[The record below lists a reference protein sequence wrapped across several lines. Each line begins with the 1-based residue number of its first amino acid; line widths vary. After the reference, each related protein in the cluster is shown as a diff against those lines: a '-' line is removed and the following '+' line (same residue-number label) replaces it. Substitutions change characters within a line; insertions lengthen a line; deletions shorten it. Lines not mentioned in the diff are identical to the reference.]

1 MWGEQMNFEKF
12 IRRDLRSP
20 PTATTAPVK
29 NHLILRRIKT
39 TAMYYRI
46 PLRSYLL
53 PSRMAGAAAQ
63 KGPNHFRALS
73 VANMRADPTRP
84 TTDQGESSRSKIM
97 GLDRDKVYIGG
108 GLVAIGA
115 IWYYYAMVEHARI
128 DGRREGS
135 AAGNAEGGR
144 TQAVEGTSRSVKDR
158 TKESLKSAQ

>member
-1 MWGEQMNFEKF
+1 
-12 IRRDLRSP
+12 
-20 PTATTAPVK
+20 
-29 NHLILRRIKT
+29 
-39 TAMYYRI
+39 
-46 PLRSYLL
+46 
-53 PSRMAGAAAQ
+53 MAGAAAQ

-135 AAGNAEGGR
+135 ATGNAEGGR